1 VVAARAVGG
10 TITSRLDAELRE
22 RRGYTYGMRAAFQA
36 FSAGGQF
43 VASGAVRTEVSGAAL
58 LEALR
63 ILTEVGDGFRE
74 SEITDAADF
83 LVRASPLRYETS
95 AEVAH
100 QLAVN
105 VANRVGLDFVDRHH
119 RAILAV
125 TADEAAAAW
134 VNTLPP
140 TGYVAVLVG
149 EAAAL
154 EAQLSGPDLSTFGWP
169 WPPTRW
175 Q

>member
-1 VVAARAVGG
+1 
-10 TITSRLDAELRE
+10 
-22 RRGYTYGMRAAFQA
+22 
-36 FSAGGQF
+36 
-43 VASGAVRTEVSGAAL
+43 VSGAAL

-63 ILTEVGDGFRE
+63 ILTEAGHGFDE
-74 SEITDAADF
+74 SEITDATDF

-119 RAILAV
+119 RAVLAV

-134 VNTLPP
+134 AQTLPN
-140 TGYVAVLVG
+140 TEYVAVLAG
-149 EAAAL
+149 DAEAL
-154 EAQLSGPDLSTFGWP
+154 EGQLVASDLSTFGWAAQP
-169 WPPTRW
+169 VRW